1 LKTSDKNLKKID
13 NWEEERMEGAIE
25 EYKEGRLG
33 IRQPQLAQP
42 QVAQPQVAQSA
53 MALTLKKLPP
63 PEVPPCEPSTSGTAH
78 VPLDVIYS
86 KPARQRSLGKRREK
100 PPSINLTSEEH
111 FSFLE
116 KKQKKNTKS
125 GKSSSVKPNSKRK
138 PTPKSRNQT
147 KKGKNKVHKCKV
159 CKFIFRD
166 KNDPKSDEDWV
177 TCTICQNDV
186 WLHESCAEEIGIL
199 GDDGFIC
206 FECV

>member
-116 KKQKKNTKS
+116 KKQKKKHKIWKVIFSKTKL
-125 GKSSSVKPNSKRK
+125 KEKAHTKVKKPNKEG
-138 PTPKSRNQT
+138 
-147 KKGKNKVHKCKV
+147 KK
-159 CKFIFRD
+159 
-166 KNDPKSDEDWV
+166 
-177 TCTICQNDV
+177 
-186 WLHESCAEEIGIL
+186 
-199 GDDGFIC
+199 
-206 FECV
+206 